1 VAFAARGAFAPQ
13 SCTLLAMSSNIRAP
27 ERIDPRL
34 VAIYREM
41 TPDER
46 LAAAFDAT
54 RFVRSRLEAHLG
66 ANEGWTQEQIRS
78 EVARRFLRAS
88 R

>member
-1 VAFAARGAFAPQ
+1 MPQ
-13 SCTLLAMSSNIRAP
+13 SCTLLSMSSNIRAP
-27 ERIDPRL
+27 ERVDPRL
-34 VAIYREM
+34 VAIYQKM
-41 TPDER
+41 TPEER

-54 RFVRSRLEAHLG
+54 RLVRSRLEAHLG

-78 EVARRFLRAS
+78 EVARRFLSAS